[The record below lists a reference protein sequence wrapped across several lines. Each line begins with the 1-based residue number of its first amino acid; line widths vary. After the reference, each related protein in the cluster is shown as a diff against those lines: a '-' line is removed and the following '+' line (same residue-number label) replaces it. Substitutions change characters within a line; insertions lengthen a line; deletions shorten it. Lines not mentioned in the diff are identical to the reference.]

1 MKLSALSGVVR
12 KKHSIQVF
20 THETIGGEMV
30 IGAGGAALYRCGI
43 IPPVSGKGQ
52 IKALLSLTEKQL
64 DKINIIEEQYS
75 TNEDIHGYDLSDG
88 QPASEQD
95 TSETA
100 IQFSYLGK
108 SYTSLRTKDGEIL
121 FFEDIY
127 LAPLREEMQS
137 QYFTLKTRLYDDGF
151 KRFYYI
157 VAKDGFATLAAILPC
172 TILSQ
177 EFIEELNNMSAEC
190 DNQFRLEQ
198 ARIYACKEKREE

>member
-12 KKHSIQVF
+12 KKHSIQVY
-20 THETIGGEMV
+20 THEAVGGEMV
-30 IGAGGAALYRCGI
+30 IGAGQAALYRCGI
-43 IPPVSGKGQ
+43 IPAVSGKGQ

-64 DKINIIEEQYS
+64 DKIIIAEEQYS
-75 TNEDIHGYDLSDG
+75 SIEDIHGCDLSDG
-88 QPASEQD
+88 QSASEQD
-95 TSETA
+95 TSETT
-100 IQFSYLGK
+100 IQLSYLGK
-108 SYTSLRTKDGEIL
+108 NYTSLRTKDGEIL
-121 FFEDIY
+121 FFEDVY

-157 VAKDGFATLAAILPC
+157 VAKDGFTTLAVIMPR

-177 EFIEELNNMSAEC
+177 EFMEELNNLSAEC

-198 ARIYACKEKREE
+198 ARIYACKEKRDN